1 MKIIL
6 LITENSEII
15 GNIARYKPQNLDLVV
30 IKKEKYVKHY
40 LEEYLPDYIIV
51 DIPLKNLDDANE
63 YASKNPHST
72 IFFSNFK
79 KYNEEKHPNFIF
91 TENINLKKDIKEIIE
106 AISKI
111 ETETN
116 TESEKKFKLVNQQI
130 ISVVSL
136 KGGTGKTTFS
146 YNLAYF
152 LKKTFDAK
160 VTLLDLNL
168 SEGPSDL
175 SSYLK
180 INQIPNLNYY
190 IENFKEGEDALKKSI
205 IPANNNEI
213 DIFLPPL
220 SIIQGNKLNAD
231 VLNKLLLQMKMFY
244 NFIIID
250 LPNNFN
256 RLTQEACELSD
267 SLLVISIPLRC
278 CALKLSKFRSKS
290 SFKVQNTISI
300 LNNPYNYAP
309 VSINDFSNISGFPV
323 LLEIHHIRNLE
334 RNFLNFNGKNTEL
347 INMQPEIKQFIS
359 QHLLI

>member
-15 GNIARYKPQNLDLVV
+15 GNIARYKPKNLDLVV
-30 IKKEKYVKHY
+30 IRKEKYVNHY

-63 YASKNPHST
+63 YASKNPQST

-79 KYNEEKHPNFIF
+79 KYSEEKHPNFIF
-91 TENINLKKDIKEIIE
+91 TENINLKKDVKEIIE
-106 AISKI
+106 AISRI
-111 ETETN
+111 EAETN
-116 TESEKKFKLVNQQI
+116 TKSENKFKLLNQQI
-130 ISVVSL
+130 ISVFSL
-136 KGGTGKTTFS
+136 KGGTGKTIFS

-152 LKKTFDAK
+152 LKKSFDAK
-160 VTLLDLNL
+160 VSLLDLNL
-168 SEGPSDL
+168 TDGPSDL

-190 IENFKEGEDALKKSI
+190 IENFKEGGEALKKSA
-205 IPANNNEI
+205 IPASSNEI

-220 SIIQGNKLNAD
+220 SIIQGNRLKTDLLNN
-231 VLNKLLLQMKMFY
+231 LILQMKMFY

-256 RLTQEACELSD
+256 SLTREASELSD
-267 SLLVISIPLRC
+267 SLLIISIPLRC
-278 CALKLSKFRSKS
+278 CALKLSKFRTKS
-290 SFKVQNTISI
+290 SFKVQNIISI

-309 VSINDFSNISGFPV
+309 VSTNDFSEISGYPV
-323 LLEIHHIRNLE
+323 LLDIHHIENLE
-334 RNFLNFNGKNTEL
+334 KNFLNFNGKNTEL
-347 INMQPEIKQFIS
+347 INMQAEIKQFIN